1 MASIEIVRNNI
12 LNNEYGSYKEKLL
25 KVLQNNKERLNIPET
40 KIDTLS
46 IDLQKLGYVNLLI
59 NSFSTKEAM
68 KKDGFLKKLTNEI
81 NNVTGFNISKLE
93 TYELMKESILVKTEY
108 NKLKQN
114 KELQNNMIVM
124 SGGFFNWD
132 EETTLTTKA
141 LDVLSLMLDIAGIVP
156 AAGIAIDGL
165 NILIN
170 LVRKKW
176 VMAGLGLISIVPIL
190 GTAGPAIK
198 VFAQVMSNKVGNK
211 EVEAAEEEEEEES
224 GDGDEEGDY

>member
-25 KVLQNNKERLNIPET
+25 KVLQNNKERLNIPDA

-46 IDLQKLGYVNLLI
+46 IDLQKLSYVNLLI
-59 NSFSTKEAM
+59 NSFSTKEVM
-68 KKDGFLKKLTNEI
+68 KKDGFLKNLTNEI

-141 LDVLSLMLDIAGIVP
+141 LDVLSLMLDVAGIVP

-176 VMAGLGLISIVPIL
+176 LMAGLGLISIVPIL

-211 EVEAAEEEEEEES
+211 EVEEAEEAEEEDSE
-224 GDGDEEGDY
+224 DEEGDY

>member
-25 KVLQNNKERLNIPET
+25 KVLQNNKERLNIPEA

-46 IDLQKLGYVNLLI
+46 IDLQKLSYVNLLI

-176 VMAGLGLISIVPIL
+176 LMAGLGLISIVPIL

-211 EVEAAEEEEEEES
+211 EAEEEEVSEE
-224 GDGDEEGDY
+224 DGDY